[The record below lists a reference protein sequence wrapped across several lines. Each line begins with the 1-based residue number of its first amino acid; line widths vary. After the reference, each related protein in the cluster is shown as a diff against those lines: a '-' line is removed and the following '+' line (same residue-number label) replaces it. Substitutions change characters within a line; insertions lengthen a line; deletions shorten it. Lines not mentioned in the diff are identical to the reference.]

1 MSRATLGLSSTFQGG
16 EHPAGTR
23 LPFARSLLKGM
34 RNASLSA
41 GINSKTSP
49 SAEFKDCLSKWEEED

>member
-16 EHPAGTR
+16 EHPSCPSPA
-23 LPFARSLLKGM
+23 PSLKGM

-41 GINSKTSP
+41 GINSITSP